1 MKKIN
6 NRKIKIV
13 SLISREWSLEINKK
27 LIDKFKEIKF
37 YLYVKKNL
45 NFRKR
50 STVINKLNKKHI
62 KKINEIKPDLIFTY
76 GWSDYLP
83 TELRNIAPCLIL
95 HPSKL
100 PKYRGGS
107 PIQNQ
112 LIDNINNSA
121 VSILYAENKLDSGNI
136 LYQSSLSL
144 DGYLDDILNR
154 IIEKGVIGSIKII
167 RSFKKNK
174 LKSKKQNH
182 KISTFYKRRTPDQSQ
197 ILLKDFKK
205 KEAKYFYNLVRGLQ
219 NPYPIAFIECKN
231 KTKLYLNKVSLKVK

>member
-1 MKKIN
+1 MEKIN
-6 NRKIKIV
+6 KKKIKIV
-13 SLISREWSLEINKK
+13 SLISRQWSLEINKR
-27 LIDKFKEIKF
+27 LIDKFKDINF
-37 YLYVKKNL
+37 FLYIKKNL
-45 NFRKR
+45 KFGKKTT
-50 STVINKLNKKHI
+50 SINKINKKHI
-62 KKINEIKPDLIFTY
+62 NKINEIKPDLIFTY

-231 KTKLYLNKVSLKVK
+231 KTKLYLNKVSLKNK